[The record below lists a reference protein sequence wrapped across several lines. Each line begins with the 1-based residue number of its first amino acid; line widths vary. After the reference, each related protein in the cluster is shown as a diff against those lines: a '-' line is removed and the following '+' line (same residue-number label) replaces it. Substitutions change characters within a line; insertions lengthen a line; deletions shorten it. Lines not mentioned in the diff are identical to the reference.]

1 MNAYLSLVKFSHTL
15 FAMPF
20 AMIGFVLGMKYMNF
34 EVYQWPIKLLMVI
47 LCMVTARNAA
57 MAFNRYLDRNIDA
70 RNPRTVIR
78 EIPAG
83 IVTARSAIIFVV
95 INAIIFVISTFFINP
110 LCFYL
115 SPIALAVILG
125 YSYTKRFTYLCHVIL
140 GIGLGL
146 APVGAYLAVTGHFNT
161 APILLG
167 FAVMLWVAGFDII
180 YALQDEN
187 FDKSQKLYSIPSTYG
202 YKRALLIS
210 RILHTLSFLLL
221 SAAVIIAEA
230 YSWKFAGIV
239 FFFLLLCYQHYI
251 VYRFGLEKIDL
262 AFFTTNGIG
271 SVIFGLIMIS
281 ALLPWEKFLP

>member
-20 AMIGFVLGMKYMNF
+20 AMIGFVLGMYHQNF
-34 EVYQWPIKLLMVI
+34 EVSRWQLKLLMVVI
-47 LCMVTARNAA
+47 CMVAARNAA

-70 RNPRTVIR
+70 KNPRTLIR
-78 EIPAG
+78 EIPSG
-83 IVTARSAIIFVV
+83 IVSARSAM
-95 INAIIFVISTFFINP
+95 AFVILNTLLFVLCTYYINP

-146 APVGAYLAVTGHFNT
+146 APVGAYLAVTGKFHII
-161 APILLG
+161 PVLYG

-187 FDKSQKLYSIPSTYG
+187 FDKSQNLYSIPSTYG
-202 YKRALLIS
+202 YKKALLIS

-221 SAAVIIAEA
+221 SMAVVL
-230 YSWKFAGIV
+230 SGGHLWKYAGIL
-239 FFFLLLCYQHYI
+239 FFLSLLLYQHYI
-251 VYRFGLEKIDL
+251 VRRYGLEKIDL

-281 ALLPWEKFLP
+281 ALLPWEKL

>member
-20 AMIGFVLGMKYMNF
+20 AMIGFVLGMSHLNF
-34 EVYQWPIKLLMVI
+34 EVEQWPVKLLMVI
-47 LCMVTARNAA
+47 ICMITARNAA

-70 RNPRTVIR
+70 RNPRTIIR
-78 EIPAG
+78 EIPSG
-83 IVTARSAIIFVV
+83 IVTAQSALIFVT
-95 INAIIFVISTFFINP
+95 INATLFILCTYFINT

-125 YSYTKRFTYLCHVIL
+125 YSYTKRFTYLCHIIL

-146 APVGAYLAVTGHFNT
+146 APVGAYLAVTGQFDIT
-161 APILLG
+161 PILLG
-167 FAVMLWVAGFDII
+167 LAVVLWVAGFDII

-187 FDKSQKLYSIPSTYG
+187 FDKTQNLYSIPSTYG
-202 YKRALLIS
+202 YKRAIGIS

-221 SAAVIIAEA
+221 SASVIFIEG
-230 YSWKFAGIV
+230 YSWKFVGIV
-239 FFFLLLCYQHYI
+239 FFFILLFYQHYI
-251 VYRFGLEKIDL
+251 VHRYGLEKIDL

-271 SVIFGLIMIS
+271 SVIFGLIIIS